1 MELFL
6 MLKKIKGPKMTLR
19 LLVLL
24 AVLLALAV
32 IAGQFLSFGTN
43 VMQVSFRFVINT
55 IIGTLAGPLWTG
67 LSLGVGDI
75 VGTLLFGKYGY
86 FPGFTFSAFVLGAL
100 YGLFFYRKSLSRTK
114 WQDWLYVLAA
124 MTVIMLADTVFFNTL
139 WVTLLYK
146 APFTVNLATRLPLLW
161 QIPLRALV
169 LMLILPAL
177 QNIPIIKKKFY
188 AAKE

>member
-1 MELFL
+1 